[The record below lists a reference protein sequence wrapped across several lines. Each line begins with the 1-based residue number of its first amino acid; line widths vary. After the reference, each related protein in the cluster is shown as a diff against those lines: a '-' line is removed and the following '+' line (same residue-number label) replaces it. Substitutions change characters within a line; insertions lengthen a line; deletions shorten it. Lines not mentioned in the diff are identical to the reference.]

1 MYNKLNKKKKK
12 KSILGKRMIQSSIRL
27 DDDEE
32 VWLKGQLMGNT
43 ISGAPIQDVVI
54 NNITMMPN
62 P

>member
-1 MYNKLNKKKKK
+1 
-12 KSILGKRMIQSSIRL
+12 MIQSSIRL